1 MLKST
6 TPPTPNPC
14 QKIPVIAMS
23 MIYININSP
32 FMIFP
37 VPVYLDTI
45 NIQDESVNFVFINEN
60 VLHKHL
66 SLTKKSYPV

>member
-1 MLKST
+1 
-6 TPPTPNPC
+6 
-14 QKIPVIAMS
+14 MS